1 MSKVDIKAIEKE
13 EVVEDIIEVEEKPKK
28 STKGKSTKGKS
39 TKGTKAKR
47 GKKEG
52 SEKRKLLQAVRKK
65 ASDIDVEIQNIYFG
79 KVGYFDYKGHP
90 YFQLAPG
97 QTKMISLEELY
108 EVANDCVGLF
118 KNYKII
124 IIDVYDD
131 EYTVGDILQYLGI
144 EQYYENPNGLEEDYI
159 DTLLEDDTDYE
170 DFEDI
175 VGRDNQALN
184 KAIAG
189 RMISKIKSED
199 YYDRD
204 KIDLIARKMKLR
216 TIIKE
221 IRDLDS
227 EDDE

>member
-1 MSKVDIKAIEKE
+1 MAKVDIKELEKD
-13 EVVEDIIEVEEKPKK
+13 EVMEDIIEVEEKPKK
-28 STKGKSTKGKS
+28 GTKGKGTKGKG
-39 TKGTKAKR
+39 KGKGKK

-79 KVGYFDYKGHP
+79 GVGYFDYKGHP

-108 EVANDCVGLF
+108 EVANDCIGLF

-124 IIDVYDD
+124 VIDVYDD

-144 EQYYENPNGLEEDYI
+144 EQYYENANGLEEDYI
-159 DTLLEDDTDYE
+159 DTLLEETDYE

-175 VGRDNQALN
+175 IRKDNQALN

-204 KIDLIARKMKLR
+204 KIDLVARKMKLR
-216 TIIKE
+216 SIIQE
-221 IRDLDS
+221 ISDLDS
-227 EDDE
+227 DDEE